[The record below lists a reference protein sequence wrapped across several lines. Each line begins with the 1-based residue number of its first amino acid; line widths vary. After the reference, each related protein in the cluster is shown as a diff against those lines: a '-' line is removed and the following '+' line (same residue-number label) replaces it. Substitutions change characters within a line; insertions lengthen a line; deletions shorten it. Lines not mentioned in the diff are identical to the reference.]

1 MLSEHVYVLM
11 LRIWYGEFGRVG
23 PGEASGRGVRGVV
36 AAAQQEE
43 AVIVVECQGHLCR
56 MMVSMTLWSHLP
68 LLTEPPPINS
78 HAMQVNNTLFFFFRS
93 SGLVVSVIIHSLH
106 FQILI
111 LRGPCWFWLFCYGQY
126 WAHCNWTRTRW
137 FSSRGPEPTRGH

>member
-78 HAMQVNNTLFFFFRS
+78 HAMQVNNTLFFFLDPVDSWSVLLSTVCTFKFS
-93 SGLVVSVIIHSLH
+93 FCVAHVGFGYSVMVNTGSLQLDKNEVVLK
-106 FQILI
+106 Q
-111 LRGPCWFWLFCYGQY
+111 G
-126 WAHCNWTRTRW
+126 ART
-137 FSSRGPEPTRGH
+137 H